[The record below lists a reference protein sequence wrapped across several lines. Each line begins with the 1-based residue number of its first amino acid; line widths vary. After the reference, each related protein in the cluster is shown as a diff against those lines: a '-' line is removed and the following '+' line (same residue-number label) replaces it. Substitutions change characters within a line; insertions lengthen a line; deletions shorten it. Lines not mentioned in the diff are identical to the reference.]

1 MEDKSAYPELGD
13 ALLSHARASIAEHL
27 GLQAESKLDHPA
39 LHETGASFVTL
50 SKNGLLRGCMGQ
62 LEARR
67 LLGLDVSHNAL
78 AAAFQDPRFPPV
90 SRAEWPDLAVE
101 VSVLGPVQYA
111 YCPTEEDCLRQIV
124 PFEDGVILSSG
135 FRRATFLPQVWEQFS
150 SKEEFLRQL
159 SLKAR
164 GGADLWSQPGTE
176 VLVYQVEAFKE
187 R

>member
-67 LLGLDVSHNAL
+67 QLGLDVSHNAI

-90 SRAEWPDLAVE
+90 SGTEWPELAVE

-135 FRRATFLPQVWEQFS
+135 FRRATFLPQVWEQLPDPQQFIAHLLAKAGFPADGWPADMS
-150 SKEEFLRQL
+150 LGRYQISKY
-159 SLKAR
+159 
-164 GGADLWSQPGTE
+164 G
-176 VLVYQVEAFKE
+176 
-187 R
+187 